1 MINKTIFEMS
11 SVQTYSPHQHWNKCM
26 KKTGENLCIDINGH
40 SFINGKKRSAGGRP
54 VHLIALAQL
63 LFFILITL
71 ALKYEKTT

>member
-1 MINKTIFEMS
+1 
-11 SVQTYSPHQHWNKCM
+11 M